1 MWRLFLL
8 KGEKSQG
15 NNERQKLFCLSYL
28 FHRENQK
35 IWERL
40 FCMWHKTSVNVQE
53 EYQDYSDIFR
63 DGDLVE
69 GNSLN

>member
-1 MWRLFLL
+1 
-8 KGEKSQG
+8 
-15 NNERQKLFCLSYL
+15 
-28 FHRENQK
+28 
-35 IWERL
+35 
-40 FCMWHKTSVNVQE
+40 MWHKTSVNVQE